1 VLVSKPGVNGVS
13 TSRQARSSVVLCRQS
28 RITMTNSHDSQESAH
43 LEKLRSQ
50 ISTDIEDMQQK
61 ETSLREYE
69 QRLRLL
75 VEHAHNSRP
84 PQTANQFY
92 SNTTPT
98 SSSVDMEWEK
108 YRRAHALLEAARRGL
123 CDDRL
128 AVKDREEKLQ
138 LREEEVTRREVWVKV
153 REQEL
158 ETLTQ
163 ARIAQQAVVPKPK
176 TSFTAAPFIAARN
189 LLMRNSSS

>member
-1 VLVSKPGVNGVS
+1 
-13 TSRQARSSVVLCRQS
+13 
-28 RITMTNSHDSQESAH
+28 MTNSHDRQEAAH
-43 LEKLRSQ
+43 LEKLRTQ

-75 VEHAHNSRP
+75 VEHAQNSRP

-92 SNTTPT
+92 SSTTPT
-98 SSSVDMEWEK
+98 TTSVDAEWEK

-128 AVKDREEKLQ
+128 AIKEREEKLQ
-138 LREEEVTRREVWVKV
+138 SREEDVIRREAWVKV

-158 ETLTQ
+158 DTLAL
-163 ARIAQQAVVPKPK
+163 ARVAEQQPVVAPKPK
-176 TSFTAAPFIAARN
+176 TSFTAAPFLAARN
-189 LLMRNSSS
+189 LIMRNSSGN

>member
-1 VLVSKPGVNGVS
+1 
-13 TSRQARSSVVLCRQS
+13 
-28 RITMTNSHDSQESAH
+28 MTNSHDSQEAAH

-92 SNTTPT
+92 STTTPT
-98 SSSVDMEWEK
+98 SGAVDAEWEK

-128 AVKDREEKLQ
+128 AVKDREEKLLQ
-138 LREEEVTRREVWVKV
+138 REEEVARREAWIKV

-158 ETLTQ
+158 EELTQ
-163 ARIAQQAVVPKPK
+163 SRVAEPPAPSK
-176 TSFTAAPFIAARN
+176 TKSSFTAAPFLAARN
-189 LLMRNSSS
+189 LLMRNSNNK

>member
-1 VLVSKPGVNGVS
+1 
-13 TSRQARSSVVLCRQS
+13 
-28 RITMTNSHDSQESAH
+28 MTNSHDSQEAAH

-75 VEHAHNSRP
+75 VEHAQNSRP

-92 SNTTPT
+92 SNTAPT
-98 SSSVDMEWEK
+98 TASVDAEWEK

-128 AVKDREEKLQ
+128 ALKEREEKLQ
-138 LREEEVTRREVWVKV
+138 LREEEVTRREAWITV
-153 REQEL
+153 REQEM
-158 ETLTQ
+158 EASTQ
-163 ARIAQQAVVPKPK
+163 ARIAPPPILAAPKPK
-176 TSFTAAPFIAARN
+176 TSFTAAPFLAARN
-189 LLMRNSSS
+189 LIMRNSSGS

>member
-1 VLVSKPGVNGVS
+1 
-13 TSRQARSSVVLCRQS
+13 
-28 RITMTNSHDSQESAH
+28 MTNSHDSQEAAH

-84 PQTANQFY
+84 PQQTANQFY
-92 SNTTPT
+92 STTTPT
-98 SSSVDMEWEK
+98 TSSVDAEWEK

-128 AVKDREEKLQ
+128 AVKEREERLQ
-138 LREEEVTRREVWVKV
+138 LREDEVARREAWIKV

-158 ETLTQ
+158 EALAQ
-163 ARIAQQAVVPKPK
+163 ARLAEQQIQAAPKPK
-176 TSFTAAPFIAARN
+176 TSFTAAPFLAARN
-189 LLMRNSSS
+189 LIMRNSNNS

>member
-1 VLVSKPGVNGVS
+1 MNK
-13 TSRQARSSVVLCRQS
+13 
-28 RITMTNSHDSQESAH
+28 SHDSVEAAH
-43 LEKLRSQ
+43 LERLRSQ

-98 SSSVDMEWEK
+98 SSSIDAEWEK

-128 AVKDREEKLQ
+128 AVKEREEKLQ
-138 LREEEVTRREVWVKV
+138 FREEELIRRETWVKV

-158 ETLTQ
+158 EALTQ
-163 ARIAQQAVVPKPK
+163 ARLAEQQAPAPAPKPK
-176 TSFTAAPFIAARN
+176 ASFTAAPFLAARN
-189 LLMRNSSS
+189 LIMRNTHS

>member
-1 VLVSKPGVNGVS
+1 M
-13 TSRQARSSVVLCRQS
+13 
-28 RITMTNSHDSQESAH
+28 TMTNSHDSQEAAH

-75 VEHAHNSRP
+75 VEHAQNSRP

-92 SNTTPT
+92 STTAPT
-98 SSSVDMEWEK
+98 SASVDAEWEK

-128 AVKDREEKLQ
+128 ALKEREERLQ
-138 LREEEVTRREVWVKV
+138 LREDEVARREAWITV
-153 REQEL
+153 REQEM
-158 ETLTQ
+158 EAISQ
-163 ARIAQQAVVPKPK
+163 ARIAAQQVPVAPAPKPK
-176 TSFTAAPFIAARN
+176 TSFTAAPFLAARN
-189 LLMRNSSS
+189 LIMRNSSGS

>member
-1 VLVSKPGVNGVS
+1 MNTP
-13 TSRQARSSVVLCRQS
+13 
-28 RITMTNSHDSQESAH
+28 MSHDNQEAAH

-75 VEHAHNSRP
+75 VEHAHNSRAPQSTNPYGSNP
-84 PQTANQFY
+84 PVGA
-92 SNTTPT
+92 SM
-98 SSSVDMEWEK
+98 DAEWEK

-128 AVKDREEKLQ
+128 ALKDREEQ
-138 LREEEVTRREVWVKV
+138 LVQREEEVARREAWIKV
-153 REQEL
+153 RELEL
-158 ETLTQ
+158 QTQ
-163 ARIAQQAVVPKPK
+163 STVGVAAEQTPAKPK
-176 TSFTAAPFIAARN
+176 VSFTASPFLAARN
-189 LLMRNSSS
+189 LLMRHS

>member
-1 VLVSKPGVNGVS
+1 MS
-13 TSRQARSSVVLCRQS
+13 
-28 RITMTNSHDSQESAH
+28 TNSENQEVTH

-92 SNTTPT
+92 SSSTPAT
-98 SSSVDMEWEK
+98 SVDAEWEK

-123 CDDRL
+123 ADDRL
-128 AVKDREEKLQ
+128 AIKDREEKLS
-138 LREEEVTRREVWVKV
+138 LREEEVSRREAWIKV

-158 ETLTQ
+158 EALALAKAAEQ
-163 ARIAQQAVVPKPK
+163 AQVKPK
-176 TSFTAAPFIAARN
+176 TSFTAAPFLAARN
-189 LLMRNSSS
+189 LLMRNS

>member
-1 VLVSKPGVNGVS
+1 
-13 TSRQARSSVVLCRQS
+13 
-28 RITMTNSHDSQESAH
+28 MTNSHDSQEAAH

-75 VEHAHNSRP
+75 VEHAQHSRP

-92 SNTTPT
+92 STTNPT
-98 SSSVDMEWEK
+98 SSSVDAEWEK

-128 AVKDREEKLQ
+128 AIKDREEKLA
-138 LREEEVTRREVWVKV
+138 LREEDVARREAWIKV

-158 ETLTQ
+158 EAVAQ
-163 ARIAQQAVVPKPK
+163 ARLAGQQVPPPKPK

-189 LLMRNSSS
+189 LIMRNSGGS